1 MVRGSLPLAVLLVAL
16 LLVGY
21 VPVTGYAA
29 GTVDGDARN
38 EPITSGTDAV
48 LDTADTV
55 SSTADGDGDDEVT
68 VSNVSEEI
76 GDDVNDTVNHTEDET
91 DDTADEA
98 EDAVNDTANEA
109 EDAKDEAEDA
119 EDAVN
124 DTADETEDAEDEA
137 EDATEAV
144 EEDVDDTTDEVGD
157 GVGDTADGVDATNT
171 TELTDDTV
179 DTAESVIDGVERTA
193 NTLDHTELGAV
204 LPVEAQVD
212 TVAAVDSASVDVD
225 TAAGVNGTA
234 VTSVNK
240 APESVEERLQSM
252 DSAATTGA
260 EELTDTGE
268 TTDSASETGTDRA
281 DGADRESGV
290 PMPDRTTGTG
300 IAVGVV
306 LVGAGLIV
314 RNAGTAAAVSA
325 LGGSGGS
332 LLATL
337 VSVLKDWVGRLLGI
351 FGYKRYSDD
360 NPLEHGTRERLYEFI
375 RDSPGAY
382 LTEIS
387 DETDVTMG
395 TARYHLRILEFENL
409 VVSEEVRGRRRYVPV
424 GTEWT
429 ELEAALHDET
439 TARIVE
445 TLASDGPDSVSRLAD
460 RLDRDPSTI
469 SHHLDRL
476 AEDGIV
482 ERERDGRAVVNTLAD
497 SARIALEDDATA
509 VAGAS
514 VPSSAD

>member
-1 MVRGSLPLAVLLVAL
+1 MVRGPPPLAVLLVAL
-16 LLVGY
+16 LLVGSA
-21 VPVTGYAA
+21 PVTGYAA
-29 GTVDGDARN
+29 GTVDGDAGN
-38 EPITSGTDAV
+38 EPITSETDAV
-48 LDTADTV
+48 LDTTDTA

-68 VSNVSEEI
+68 VSDVPEEV
-76 GDDVNDTVNHTEDET
+76 GDDVNDT
-91 DDTADEA
+91 AD
-98 EDAVNDTANEA
+98 
-109 EDAKDEAEDA
+109 DA
-119 EDAVN
+119 EDAV
-124 DTADETEDAEDEA
+124 DDAEDDAEDA
-137 EDATEAV
+137 VDNTEDATEAV
-144 EEDVDDTTDEVGD
+144 EKDVDDTTDEVGD
-157 GVGDTADGVDATNT
+157 AVDDTADGADDGTNA
-171 TELTDDTV
+171 TELADDTV
-179 DTAESVIDGVERTA
+179 ETAESVIDGVERAA

-204 LPVEAQVD
+204 LSVEAQVD

-225 TAAGVNGTA
+225 TSVGVDGKA
-234 VTSVNK
+234 VTSVDE
-240 APESVEERLQSM
+240 ATEGVEERPQSM
-252 DSAATTGA
+252 DTATTGA
-260 EELTDTGE
+260 DESMDTGE
-268 TTDSASETGTDRA
+268 TTDSASGTGA
-281 DGADRESGV
+281 DGADGAEGESGV
-290 PMPDRTTGTG
+290 PVPDRTTGTG

-306 LVGAGLIV
+306 LVGAGLIA
-314 RNAGTAAAVSA
+314 RNTGTAAAVSA

-337 VSVLKDWVGRLLGI
+337 VSVLKDWIGRLLGV

-360 NPLEHGTRERLYEFI
+360 SPLEHETRERLYEFI

-424 GTEWT
+424 GTEWA

-445 TLASDGPDSVSRLAD
+445 TLASDGPDSVSGLAD